1 MTVAKVTEISV
12 SSAKSFEDAIASG
25 LQRAGKTLRN
35 ISGAWVKEQKVVVA
49 DGKITGYNVNL
60 LVTFVL
66 DD

>member
-1 MTVAKVTEISV
+1 MTRKLANHSYRGGVPARI
-12 SSAKSFEDAIASG
+12 
-25 LQRAGKTLRN
+25 

-66 DD
+66 D